1 MGRLGDHP
9 NIMPIFDLG
18 EENGQPFIVQPL
30 MVGGDVE
37 GLIKDLEGSQL
48 SLELA
53 LRIDT
58 DYNRIDN
65 MDDLTRYI
73 ELSF

>member
-18 EENGQPFIVQPL
+18 EENGQPL

-37 GLIKDLEGSQL
+37 GLIKDLEDSQL